1 MLQPVTQTRHSG
13 MDAGI
18 QSQGC
23 EILLGIAPESRR
35 NGIDLFVLVPK
46 LQLGNAGLEAPA
58 SSLAKLELRFLVPK
72 LELGNQKKS

>member
-1 MLQPVTQTRHSG
+1 VTQTRHSG

-35 NGIDLFVLVPK
+35 NGIDLLPSMPV
-46 LQLGNAGLEAPA
+46 
-58 SSLAKLELRFLVPK
+58 
-72 LELGNQKKS
+72 